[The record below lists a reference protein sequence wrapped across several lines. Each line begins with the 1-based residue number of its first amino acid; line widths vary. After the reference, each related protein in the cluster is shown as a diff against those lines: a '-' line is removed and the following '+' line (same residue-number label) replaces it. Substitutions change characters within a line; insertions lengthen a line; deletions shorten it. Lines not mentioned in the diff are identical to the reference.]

1 MESISFIIQGTE
13 MKHPDNRAIIELSFK
28 KRIY

>member
-13 MKHPDNRAIIELSFK
+13 IKHPDNRVITELSFN
-28 KRIY
+28 KRIH